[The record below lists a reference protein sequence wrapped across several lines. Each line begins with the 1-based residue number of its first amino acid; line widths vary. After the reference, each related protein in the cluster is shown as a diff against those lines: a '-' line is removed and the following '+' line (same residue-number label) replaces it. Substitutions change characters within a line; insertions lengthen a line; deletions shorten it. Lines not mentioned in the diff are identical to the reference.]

1 MQNHLDH
8 LPEPAAKSASTSEL
22 VAGALNEAREL
33 AKLEVRI
40 AVAELKEELVQ
51 AKRAAIAAGV
61 GAAAGVLALA
71 ALLIAL
77 VLALGGTVVVALIL
91 AGALAVIAA
100 VSFGLAYASA
110 PKSVLKH
117 TRGQLKDD
125 FSSLKE
131 HVL

>member
-8 LPEPAAKSASTSEL
+8 RPDPAAKSAPTSEL
-22 VAGALNEAREL
+22 VAGALAEAREL

-61 GAAAGVLALA
+61 GAASGVLALA
-71 ALLIAL
+71 ALLVAL
-77 VLALGGTVVVALIL
+77 ILALGGTVVVALIA
-91 AGALAVIAA
+91 AGALAA
-100 VSFGLAYASA
+100 VAVVSIVLAYASA
-110 PKSVLKH
+110 PKSVLRH